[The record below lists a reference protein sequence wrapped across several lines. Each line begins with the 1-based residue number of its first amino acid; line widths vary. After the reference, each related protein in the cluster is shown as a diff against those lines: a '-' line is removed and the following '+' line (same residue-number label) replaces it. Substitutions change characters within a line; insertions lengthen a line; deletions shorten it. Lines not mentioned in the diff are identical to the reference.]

1 MSVTTEVHK
10 AWISTECHCDDDDSG
25 YEWCDGCYEDDLGIV
40 GMVLDRWLI
49 ANGMD
54 NDEPNVLI
62 QTNRMNWN
70 GVSGQCVVEFKDI
83 LNALKLNGDWKVE
96 FRLDGKD
103 LTACRYSHDE
113 PTGAEFTITITNEEV
128 E

>member
-10 AWISTECHCDDDDSG
+10 AWISTECSCDVEFECWGD
-25 YEWCDGCYEDDLGIV
+25 CYEDDLCIV

-54 NDEPNVLI
+54 NDEP
-62 QTNRMNWN
+62 
-70 GVSGQCVVEFKDI
+70 
-83 LNALKLNGDWKVE
+83 
-96 FRLDGKD
+96 
-103 LTACRYSHDE
+103 
-113 PTGAEFTITITNEEV
+113 TGAEFTITITNEEV